1 LRLKALIGLVQVAAV
16 AAVAAAVAA
25 FLSNTSAWL
34 AEQGAGFLE
43 TVAAGVEPEGILL
56 PQVLVF
62 PLVQPL
68 LLQ

>member
-1 LRLKALIGLVQVAAV
+1 VDQVLVDQVLV
-16 AAVAAAVAA
+16 ES
-25 FLSNTSAWL
+25 LSNTSAWL